1 MIRHEAILNSS
12 YVTERSL
19 HLSKERN
26 EKLVELFHPQRAM
39 TLVNKDGNDWN
50 RFQPIKKEREKKR
63 KEKKIE
69 AFVWLNLIK
78 TDCELLF

>member
-1 MIRHEAILNSS
+1 MLLHVVMIRHEAILNSS

-19 HLSKERN
+19 HLSKERK

-50 RFQPIKKEREKKR
+50 RFQPIKKEREKKTKR
-63 KEKKIE
+63 KK
-69 AFVWLNLIK
+69 
-78 TDCELLF
+78 D

>member
-19 HLSKERN
+19 HLSKERK

-50 RFQPIKKEREKKR
+50 RFQPIKHQKEREKKR
-63 KEKKIE
+63 NEKR
-69 AFVWLNLIK
+69 LRRLYG
-78 TDCELLF
+78 